1 MITFLKRMYLVF
13 ILFPLAIIYALLT
26 MLYVIIQ
33 HIIDMSIIRI
43 K

>member
-13 ILFPLAIIYALLT
+13 ILFPLAIIYALLN

-33 HIIDMSIIRI
+33 HLIDMSIL
-43 K
+43 KLK